1 MYNTVKSSQEKNYLD
16 PSKLYVEYY
25 AKLHAERA
33 MKLWPLR
40 LIMSERPDFI
50 SKHDELGME
59 VTRAAI
65 EEWAQ
70 QEADMNRQFGDEM
83 PGEAVE
89 QTILAECDDDTI
101 ANGSNSADEPV
112 LFELPP
118 DVKEMH
124 IGRIIERIADKTHA
138 LKEYHLCKENWLYI
152 FSETVGLDRE
162 DILRVQAYVDSQQG
176 ELLFDKVLIKV
187 GCLLYVLCRGEA
199 LTAVELSGWTM
210 RRMHKRARSM
220 SLIKIRIRA

>member
-1 MYNTVKSSQEKNYLD
+1 MD

-33 MKLWPLR
+33 MKLWPMR
-40 LIMSERPDFI
+40 FAKNERPDFI
-50 SKHDELGME
+50 MKHGEIGME

-70 QEADMNRQFGDEM
+70 QEADMNRTFGDEM

-89 QTILAECDDDTI
+89 QTILADCEDDAI
-101 ANGSNSADEPV
+101 ASGTKDGEELP

-124 IGRIIERIADKTHA
+124 IGRVIERIGDKTVA
-138 LKEYHLCKENWLYI
+138 LKEYRLCKENWLYV
-152 FSETVGLDRE
+152 FSETTGIDRT
-162 DILRVQAYVDSQQG
+162 DMLRVQAYVDAQQG
-176 ELLFDKVLIKV
+176 ELLFDKVLVKV
-187 GCLLYVLCRGEA
+187 GCLLYVLCRGEE
-199 LTAVELSGWTM
+199 LTSIELSGRTLY
-210 RRMHKRARSM
+210 RLHRRARRLSM
-220 SLIKIRIRA
+220 RHEG

>member
-1 MYNTVKSSQEKNYLD
+1 MD

-40 LIMSERPDFI
+40 LIKSERPDFI
-50 SKHDELGME
+50 SKHDELGLE

-70 QEADMNRQFGDEM
+70 QEADMNRHFGDEM

-101 ANGSNSADEPV
+101 ANGANGEGPM

-124 IGRIIERIADKTHA
+124 IGRIIERITDKTNVLEA
-138 LKEYHLCKENWLYI
+138 YHLCKENWLYI

-162 DILRVQAYVDSQQG
+162 DILRIQVFIDLQQG
-176 ELLFDKVLIKV
+176 KLLFDKVLIKV

-199 LTAVELSGWTM
+199 LTAVELRGWTM
-210 RRMHKRARSM
+210 RRMHKRARNM
-220 SLIKIRIRA
+220 SQRRSITKG

>member
-1 MYNTVKSSQEKNYLD
+1 MD

-25 AKLHAERA
+25 AKLHADRA
-33 MKLWPLR
+33 MRLWPTFLQK
-40 LIMSERPDFI
+40 SERPDFI
-50 SKHDELGME
+50 SKHGELGME

-89 QTILAECDDDTI
+89 QTILAECEDDDAI
-101 ANGSNSADEPV
+101 ANGSNSEDEPA

-124 IGRIIERIADKTHA
+124 IGRIIERISDKTHA
-138 LKEYHLCKENWLYI
+138 LKEYHLCKENWLYV

-162 DILRVQAYVDSQQG
+162 DILHIQAYVDLQQN
-176 ELLFDKVLIKV
+176 ELLFDKVLVKV

-210 RRMHKRARSM
+210 RRMHKRARHM
-220 SLIKIRIRA
+220 SQRKIHTKA

>member
-1 MYNTVKSSQEKNYLD
+1 MD

-33 MKLWPLR
+33 MKLWPMR
-40 LIMSERPDFI
+40 FAKNERPDFI
-50 SKHDELGME
+50 TKHGEIGME

-70 QEADMNRQFGDEM
+70 QEADMNRTFGDEM

-89 QTILAECDDDTI
+89 QTILADCEDDAI
-101 ANGSNSADEPV
+101 ASGTKDGEELP

-124 IGRIIERIADKTHA
+124 IGRVIERIGDKTVA
-138 LKEYHLCKENWLYI
+138 LKEYRLCKENWLYV
-152 FSETVGLDRE
+152 FSETTGIDRT
-162 DILRVQAYVDSQQG
+162 DMLRVQAYVDAQQG
-176 ELLFDKVLIKV
+176 ELLFDKVLVKV
-187 GCLLYVLCRGEA
+187 GCLLYVLCRGEE
-199 LTAVELSGWTM
+199 LTSIELSGRTLY
-210 RRMHKRARSM
+210 RLHRRARRLSM
-220 SLIKIRIRA
+220 RHDG

>member
-1 MYNTVKSSQEKNYLD
+1 MD

-40 LIMSERPDFI
+40 FFKSERPDFLTRRGEI
-50 SKHDELGME
+50 GME

-70 QEADMNRQFGDEM
+70 QEADMNRAFGSEM

-89 QTILAECDDDTI
+89 QTILADCECDTDAI
-101 ANGSNSADEPV
+101 ANGEECGDVIP

-124 IGRIIERIADKTHA
+124 IGRVIERIADKTRA
-138 LKEYHLCKENWLYI
+138 LKEYRLCKENWLYV
-152 FSETVGLDRE
+152 FSETTGIDRE
-162 DILRVQAYVDSQQG
+162 DMLRVQAFVDSQNDT
-176 ELLFDKVLIKV
+176 LLFNKILVKV
-187 GCLLYVLCRGEA
+187 GCLLYVLCKGE
-199 LTAVELSGWTM
+199 ELSAAELSS
-210 RRMHKRARSM
+210 RALLIMHRRARRLAMRNQQHIS
-220 SLIKIRIRA
+220 